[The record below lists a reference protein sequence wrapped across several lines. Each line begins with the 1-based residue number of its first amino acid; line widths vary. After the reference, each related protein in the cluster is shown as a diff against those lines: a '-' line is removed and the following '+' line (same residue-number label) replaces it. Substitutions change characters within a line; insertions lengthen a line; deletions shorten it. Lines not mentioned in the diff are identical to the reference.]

1 VVDSDNNH
9 QKTFV
14 PVELQKMNPA
24 RMAQQ
29 WCKTEIRH
37 RIFFEK
43 PTLSVGHLC
52 AWHNFCSYLV
62 ANFILRFLPIGGH
75 NSFLYLVTNFFL
87 PRIFLQQH
95 LLLGKT

>member
-1 VVDSDNNH
+1 MVDSDNNH
-9 QKTFV
+9 QQNV
-14 PVELQKMNPA
+14 VAVELQTMNPA

-52 AWHNFCSYLV
+52 AWQDFFSYLV
-62 ANFILRFLPIGGH
+62 ANA
-75 NSFLYLVTNFFL
+75 FL
-87 PRIFLQQH
+87 PRIFLPINW
-95 LLLGKT
+95 